1 MTAVFANVALSM
13 PHLAPLTYE
22 AQHAR
27 RGSIV
32 IAPLRNKNLLG
43 LVLSTTTQPSHKTK
57 AARVLAHTESSYVSF
72 IETASKYYCTNL
84 GSIIK
89 TALPAKDIK
98 FADQATA
105 SIKTVALPNLSKA
118 QEQCLKSTTKCFA
131 NEFKPVLLHG
141 VTGSGKTMIYF
152 HLTQELIKKGSQV
165 LILLPEIA
173 LANQIASEFAK
184 VFGCKAA
191 LWHSQVKASEKNK
204 VLPAIIS
211 GEIKVIIGVRSAL
224 LLPYGNLG
232 MIVVD
237 EEHDASYKQESFFC
251 YNARDMAVL
260 RGKICGHKV
269 LLGSATPSVESYLNA
284 KSGKYHYLELKERF
298 SQIQLPEVKLLAMQ
312 SETRSKHSWLCEA
325 LKAEIAT
332 TLSSGK
338 QALLFLNR
346 KGYAPLVLCS
356 KCGNRQKC
364 PFCTAWLVFYRQDNL
379 LKCHYCSYKCS
390 MPKECANCKSLS
402 TDSLEAC
409 GPGVERIAEEISKSF
424 PKHTV
429 AVVSRE
435 ETNEQLVGA
444 TFKSFQDKKIDILIG
459 TQILTKGHHF
469 PNLALVGVVDA
480 DIGLNGGD
488 IRALER
494 TFQVLHQVS
503 GRSGRENMVGKV
515 YIQTYFAQSHI
526 MQLLQENNFIGF
538 IENEISQRKQS
549 KLPPFQR
556 AVKVLISSKNKL
568 KAKASADEIVSK
580 APQEEGLSILG
591 PVEARIAQV
600 KLNHRFKLLL
610 LARREFPIQD
620 YLQELMSRVK
630 LSSSVKVKVDV
641 DPYDFD

>member
-1 MTAVFANVALSM
+1 MKAVFANVALSM
-13 PHLAPLTYE
+13 PHLETLTYE
-22 AQHAR
+22 VPHAR

-32 IAPLRNKNLLG
+32 IAPLRKKNLIG
-43 LVLSTTTQPSHKTK
+43 LVLSTTSEPSGHKTREGTVI
-57 AARVLAHTESSYVSF
+57 AQAESSYVNF
-72 IETASKYYCTNL
+72 IEEAGKYYCTNL

-89 TALPAKDIK
+89 AALPAKDIK
-98 FADQATA
+98 FSDQAEPHV
-105 SIKTVALPNLSKA
+105 KTVTLPSLSKA
-118 QEQCLKSTTKCFA
+118 QKQCAADCAA
-131 NEFKPVLLHG
+131 NGYKPVLLHG

-152 HLTQELIKKGSQV
+152 HLAQELIEKGQQV

-173 LANQIASEFAK
+173 LANQIASEFIKA
-184 VFGCKAA
+184 FGYKAS
-191 LWHSQVKASEKNK
+191 LWHSQVKASEKDK
-204 VLPAIIS
+204 LLPAIIS
-211 GEIKVIIGVRSAL
+211 GKAKIIIGVRSAL
-224 LLPYGNLG
+224 LLPYANLG
-232 MIVVD
+232 LVVVD

-260 RGKICGHKV
+260 RGKICGHRV

-298 SQIQLPEVKLLAMQ
+298 SQIQLPEVKLLEMQ
-312 SETRSKHSWLCEA
+312 KETRSKKSWICDA
-325 LKAEIAT
+325 LKEEIAS
-332 TLSSGK
+332 TLNSGK
-338 QALLFLNR
+338 QVLLFLNR

-364 PFCTAWLVFYRQDNL
+364 PFCSAWLVFYRQDNL
-379 LKCHYCSYKCS
+379 LKCHYCSYRCD
-390 MPKECANCKSLS
+390 MPKTCSNCKSLS
-402 TDSLEAC
+402 EETLETC
-409 GPGVERIAEEISKSF
+409 GPGVERIAEEISKRL
-424 PKHTV
+424 PERTV
-429 AVVSRE
+429 AIVSRE
-435 ETNEQLVGA
+435 ETNEKLLSE
-444 TFKSFQDKKIDILIG
+444 TFKAFQGKKIDVLIG

-526 MQLLQENNFIGF
+526 MQLLKENNFIGF
-538 IENEISQRKQS
+538 MENEISQRQQS

-556 AVKVLISSKNKL
+556 AVKLLISSKDRL
-568 KAKASADEIVSK
+568 KAKASADALVSR
-580 APQEEGLSILG
+580 APQKEGLSMLG

-600 KLNHRFKLLL
+600 KLNYRFKVLV
-610 LARREFPIQD
+610 LARRDFAVQA
-620 YLQELMSRVK
+620 YLQELVR
-630 LSSSVKVKVDV
+630 SVRLPSNVRLKIDV